1 MTLSDLEYLIVVA
14 ERRNIGRAAE
24 ALGLSQPALTRA
36 IRRLEKLAGQDL
48 FVRHPR
54 GVNLTPAG
62 ERLLARAR
70 RIHAEYGD
78 AVHEMQAMKGGQLG
92 LLRVGYS
99 ATVDE
104 RMLGDACRALLVERP
119 AARLALANAFMQPL
133 LAKLDDGELD
143 LVIGPL
149 PREDRSDLAA
159 LPLYADE
166 IVCVAEHT
174 HPLRQRARLAMADLA
189 EASWLLPGAELPV
202 RAELDRVF
210 ARAGLG
216 PPKVR
221 AESNH
226 ITAAQFKLLRGTGL
240 LALAQRGSLKSLRR
254 FGIDVLK
261 VSGLNIKREIAVIR
275 RAGGFASP
283 LSRRL
288 EQLLLLA
295 AQTRADVK

>member
-14 ERRNIGRAAE
+14 ERGNIGRAAE

-54 GVNLTPAG
+54 GVNVTPAG

-78 AVHEMQAMKGGQLG
+78 ALHELQDLKAGQLG

-104 RMLGDACRALLVERP
+104 QMLGDACRALLIERP
-119 AARLALANAFMQPL
+119 AARLSLANAFMQPL
-133 LAKLDDGELD
+133 LAKLDDGLLD

-149 PREDRSDLAA
+149 PRDGRSDLEV

-166 IVCVAEHT
+166 IVCVADSS
-174 HPLRQRARLAMADLA
+174 HPLRQRARLEIADLA
-189 EASWLLPGAELPV
+189 EARWLLPGADLPV
-202 RAELDRVF
+202 RADLDRIF
-210 ARAGLG
+210 AKAGLG
-216 PPKVR
+216 SPKVR
-221 AESNH
+221 VESKH
-226 ITAAQFKLLRGTGL
+226 ITVAQFKLLRGTGL
-240 LALAQRGSLKSLRR
+240 LALAQLGSLKSLKRL
-254 FGIDVLK
+254 GIEVLK
-261 VSGLNIKREIAVIR
+261 VPGLNLKRDIAVLR
-275 RAGGFASP
+275 RAGGFVSP
-283 LSRRL
+283 LSQRL
-288 EQLLLLA
+288 QQLVSLA
-295 AQTRADVK
+295 AQKRTDAR